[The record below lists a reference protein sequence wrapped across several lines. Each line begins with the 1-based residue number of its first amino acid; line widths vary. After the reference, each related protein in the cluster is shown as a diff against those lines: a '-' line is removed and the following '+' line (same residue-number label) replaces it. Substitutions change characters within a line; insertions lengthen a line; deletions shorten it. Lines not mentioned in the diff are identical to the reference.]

1 MDDEVVASEGKK
13 WVKTGTKQIVAFRGV
28 DGFKIGLGSQEYK
41 DLSCFD
47 FLCKTSVTA
56 VL

>member
-1 MDDEVVASEGKK
+1 MASEGKK